1 MLDNTP
7 PPHPGPSWNH
17 RDQAKDKGR
26 GQADQGTPG
35 RVHGS
40 SPLAALPACSLFP
53 SRACSSARKSS
64 VRMFSRSLP
73 ASARLRVTEREK
85 IIARV
90 RIKGK
95 IMIS

>member
-1 MLDNTP
+1 ML
-7 PPHPGPSWNH
+7 S
-17 RDQAKDKGR
+17 A
-26 GQADQGTPG
+26 
-35 RVHGS
+35 
-40 SPLAALPACSLFP
+40 SPFWVPQPLLNGKIVLLPASLP
-53 SRACSSARKSS
+53 SLH
-64 VRMFSRSLP
+64 VSLP